1 MPITNFNVTSSWNI
15 PIPEIKVPT
24 HIEPATKLALSILT
38 TVGAY
43 FLSPPSFFFMTA
55 AGSVL
60 INIADAY
67 HMCHSACRSVWERV
81 GSPTKE
87 ATLNEEKK
95 HVSEPTVLE
104 SPSKRAKI
112 TVLDLQ
118 AGNSP
123 HVRFNPII
131 HDNAMQS
138 VSSIQ
143 KDLSSGF
150 NEVGQEDDDYVDRS
164 LFAAWEPDQRVDRS
178 VPRESGIGRTE
189 IIEIQTLGSNSNRSR
204 TIHQESGIHRPASK
218 PSKLPT
224 PPIAGSGRSTPIQG
238 SGRVTPPID
247 LLAPRNPKSLYGPN
261 FQSRK

>member
-1 MPITNFNVTSSWNI
+1 MPITNFNVTSSWTI
-15 PIPEIKVPT
+15 PIPEIKVPN
-24 HIEPATKLALSILT
+24 HIEPTTKLALSILT

-67 HMCHSACRSVWERV
+67 HMCNSACRSVWERV

-87 ATLNEEKK
+87 ATPNEEKK
-95 HVSEPTVLE
+95 HVSEPTVPE

-112 TVLDLQ
+112 TVLDPQ

-123 HVRFNPII
+123 HVRFSPII

-150 NEVGQEDDDYVDRS
+150 NEVGQEDDDDVDRS
-164 LFAAWEPDQRVDRS
+164 LFAAWAQDQRVGRS
-178 VPRESGIGRTE
+178 VARGSGIDRTHV
-189 IIEIQTLGSNSNRSR
+189 IEIDAVGSNSPPSR
-204 TIHQESGIHRPASK
+204 TIYQDLGMHRPASK
-218 PSKLPT
+218 PSRLPT
-224 PPIAGSGRSTPIQG
+224 PPIAGSGRCTPIQG
-238 SGRVTPPID
+238 SGRSTPPID
-247 LLAPRNPKSLYGPN
+247 LLEPRRPTSLYRSN